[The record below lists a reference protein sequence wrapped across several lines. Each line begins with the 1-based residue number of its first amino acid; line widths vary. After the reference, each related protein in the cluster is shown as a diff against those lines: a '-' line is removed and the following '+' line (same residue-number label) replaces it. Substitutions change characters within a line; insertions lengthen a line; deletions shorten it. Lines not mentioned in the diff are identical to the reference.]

1 MAELG
6 KNSSQFVNRTR
17 HRVERKERTMSVKI
31 FSLLFP
37 VSDIAATKAVYV
49 ALFGAPH
56 MDTPYYVGFKAD
68 GVEVG
73 LTPQAD
79 LALGPVAYVAVEDLD
94 GTKEKLVAAGAK
106 ERVAPRQVAPG
117 MRVCVL
123 EDKDGNPIGLS
134 GK

>member
-1 MAELG
+1 
-6 KNSSQFVNRTR
+6 
-17 HRVERKERTMSVKI
+17 MSVKI
-31 FSLLFP
+31 FSIVIP
-37 VSDIAATKAVYV
+37 VSDINAAKAVYT
-49 ALFGAPH
+49 ALYGAPH
-56 MDTPYYVGFKAD
+56 MDSAYYVGYKAD
-68 GVEVG
+68 GLEVG

-79 LALGPVAYVAVEDLD
+79 RDLGPVAYMAVEHLD
-94 GTKEKLVAAGAK
+94 AAKDELVAAGAK